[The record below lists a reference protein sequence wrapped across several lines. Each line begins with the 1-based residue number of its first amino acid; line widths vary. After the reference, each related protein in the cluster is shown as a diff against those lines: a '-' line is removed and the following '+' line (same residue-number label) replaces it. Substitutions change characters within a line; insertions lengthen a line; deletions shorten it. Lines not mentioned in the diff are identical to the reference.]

1 MIHARHRHWRELE
14 RHHSYRPRMGDYE
27 AAMTFEEIAAVLGTD
42 KQHVW
47 HWYATGIKKLR
58 RDPAALLSL
67 LSMAD
72 ALAAE
77 REKRFIGE
85 IVR

>member
-1 MIHARHRHWRELE
+1 MKTFWRDLLGE
-14 RHHSYRPRMGDYE
+14 E
-27 AAMTFEEIAAVLGTD
+27 AADQLVAETHQMIEELGTD
-42 KQHVW
+42 E
-47 HWYATGIKKLR
+47 LR
-58 RDPAALLSL
+58 RTMEREEDLMMRDPETIAEWQEAVNAVSL